1 MGMDKHQE
9 STNLSRHE
17 RLDTGDILWG
27 LLSHKDILFL
37 RKSFRDQQVVS
48 FCLWVEDRIFSHIL
62 PEFRIKRFIDRI
74 RSDEKLLFQDIAIN
88 NPSYRCLDNLIDSL
102 LKLLNR
108 KSDLLATLLD
118 FFYSH
123 EVLKFYRGISEILA
137 PVLEI
142 DIITIARKIEK
153 SSFSEA
159 LKRKIEERI
168 RMEFAYWTER
178 FVGTW
183 YKDISEDKTLNIKR
197 VPMGPI
203 AEYDLITALMLQF
216 PEKCYWNQEDYNA
229 V

>member
-1 MGMDKHQE
+1 M
-9 STNLSRHE
+9 L
-17 RLDTGDILWG
+17 
-27 LLSHKDILFL
+27 
-37 RKSFRDQQVVS
+37 
-48 FCLWVEDRIFSHIL
+48 
-62 PEFRIKRFIDRI
+62 
-74 RSDEKLLFQDIAIN
+74 
-88 NPSYRCLDNLIDSL
+88 
-102 LKLLNR
+102 
-108 KSDLLATLLD
+108 
-118 FFYSH
+118 
-123 EVLKFYRGISEILA
+123 
-137 PVLEI
+137 
-142 DIITIARKIEK
+142 KIEK